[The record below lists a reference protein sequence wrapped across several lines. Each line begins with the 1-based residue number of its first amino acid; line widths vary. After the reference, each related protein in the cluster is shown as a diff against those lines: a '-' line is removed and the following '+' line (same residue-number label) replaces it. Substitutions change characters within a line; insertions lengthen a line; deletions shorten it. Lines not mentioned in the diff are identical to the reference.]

1 LYNIGKEGY
10 NMAGLNKTEKDQFQ
24 RLVRLFHGLIE
35 AEARNKKTDYNATLK
50 AIKAEVKG
58 VK

>member
-1 LYNIGKEGY
+1 
-10 NMAGLNKTEKDQFQ
+10 MAGLNKTEKDQFQ

-35 AEARNKKTDYNATLK
+35 AEARNKKTEYNATLK